1 MTGYEV
7 AVVGATGA
15 VGGTMLQVLAERGF
29 PVSRVRALASA
40 RSAGSR
46 IRWNGT
52 EITVEDVATADF
64 SGVKVA
70 LFAGGE
76 IASSEYAPR
85 AVEQG
90 AIVVDNSATYRMD
103 PGVPLVV
110 PEVNPHHLDGHRG
123 IIANPNCSTI
133 QMVVALAPLHREVR
147 LKRVAVATY
156 QSVSGTGKDAI
167 DELEAQVRARVQGA
181 EPPAPRV
188 YPRPI
193 AFNLIPQI
201 ASFGDDGFTGEEQKM
216 MQETRKILGEPDL
229 AVVATC
235 IRVPVFYAHSEVV
248 HVETEGPL
256 SPERAREILGS
267 APGIT
272 LLDDPKAGVYPTPLE
287 AEGRDDVLVG
297 RIRRDPSVPH
307 GLVMWVVADNL
318 RKGAATNAVQIAEA
332 LERAGRLS

>member
-1 MTGYEV
+1 MSKYEV

-15 VGGTMLQVLAERGF
+15 VGGTMLQVLEQRGF

-40 RSAGSR
+40 RSAGTK
-46 IRWNGT
+46 IRWGGQ
-52 EITVEDVATADF
+52 ELTVEDVATADF

-85 AVEQG
+85 AVEHG
-90 AIVVDNSATYRMD
+90 AVVIDNSATYRMD
-103 PGVPLVV
+103 PDVPLVV

-133 QMVVALAPLHREVR
+133 QMVVALAPLHKAVR

-167 DELEAQVRARVQGA
+167 DELEAQVRARVNGV
-181 EPPAPRV
+181 EPPAPKA

-193 AFNLIPQI
+193 AFNLLPQI
-201 ASFGDDGFTGEEQKM
+201 ASFADDGFTGEEHKM
-216 MQETRKILGEPDL
+216 MAETRKILGEPDL

-256 SPERAREILGS
+256 SPDQAREILGA

-272 LLDDPKAGVYPTPLE
+272 LMDDPKNGVYPTPLE

-297 RIRRDPSVPH
+297 RIRQDPSVPH
-307 GLVMWVVADNL
+307 GLVLWVVADNL

-332 LERAGRLS
+332 LERAGRLN